1 MNRKDDEAEAAGTLS
16 VENAGPVVQHGD
28 LELRGGLVA
37 GRDLTVHGPVNVLA
51 DDGAP
56 FGDHVTRP
64 GRASDLCPYP
74 GLDAFGERLAA
85 YFHGRERDVEAV
97 LALLR
102 RARLVTVVGSSGSG
116 KSSLLSAGVLPA
128 LADGAVA
135 GSAGWTVVP
144 IRPGGQP
151 VEQLAAV
158 LAKLTGTHADEIA
171 MALKEN
177 PAGFGEFDAAVR
189 SVVGGPTI
197 WVIDQLEEV
206 FDPAVDPGSRAAF
219 LAAIAGPDPSAE
231 TRVLVA
237 LRSDFYPHLDQEP
250 ALARAVSEAQHR
262 VLPLGPRAVR
272 EVIEKPAD
280 QVGLRVEPELI
291 DRMLADTSAAENAL
305 PLLSFALAQT
315 WRRRRNGWL
324 TLAEYAKAGALDG
337 AIDHAAELVWE
348 SLSDRQRATARR
360 MMLRLS
366 HLGENA
372 VAVRRRARL
381 EDLVTDADDET
392 AVREVADRLAA
403 ARILTTDLDT
413 TTEAPIVDITHETVL
428 RAWTRLRT
436 WLTEDREAKRAQ
448 DDLSGGAA
456 AWDRHSGDPSY
467 LLRGARLTAIEVARR
482 AGGLTVN
489 DVELRFL
496 SLSSRLEHRQR
507 WRSRLLGLLAAAL
520 AAAVAITFVVVSQ
533 QRRISREKTVADAV
547 SLAARSRSVSGQER
561 DLGALL
567 AVAGAETDDNAVTR
581 AAVMDVVSAR
591 SGPLAYLLPAGRHAT
606 AVASR
611 FTRDGSAIVGT
622 ADGEVCA
629 LSPADG
635 HRTGLCF
642 TGHHA
647 NISAVTT
654 AGDLIAAADA
664 TGLTTLHRAGAAAP
678 VRDPVRAASAVVGV
692 ALDPAH
698 DQVFAATRF
707 GEIERWRLTG
717 DAAPLPSLARSGD
730 VVALAVADEIDQVV
744 ALTTAGEL
752 KRWRLG
758 DGAELPALAEPGSVA
773 TGTTMRLDV
782 VGGARVVTADEN
794 RIGVWDLRTGQPP
807 LWTDAPGG
815 TAVVSSGD
823 GGTVFVGSDTGTIT
837 SWRLAPGPLAVEP
850 TRPGLVKPVVA
861 LGSGGDFLVGADQDG
876 RVISWDLSG
885 RRSPAGT
892 PLAEAA
898 GPIQAVARNSDGAIV
913 SGGADGVVRLTRD
926 GSTRDTRNF
935 EGSVAGLAWRPS
947 GAIAVGTDRGTLHEL
962 DPVTGVTRTLADRPG
977 TAVTALVADGR
988 GNLAAGFSD
997 GQVLFTDLPGTSF
1010 TAVKGAVTAIALS
1023 ADGDRVAVASGDG
1036 ASAPPQISFA
1046 GKSERF
1052 RDVVTVTGHALP
1064 VTSLAFSPDGR
1075 FLASGSDDRSI
1086 RIWTL
1091 ADGTTKSTLQGH
1103 TDMVLALAYSPDGA
1117 TLASGSQDGTLRLW
1131 DVAGGLQI
1139 GRQLESGIGY
1149 VWSLAPS
1156 PDGAN
1161 LVAANGSVVVEWP
1174 FVKGAWLDR
1183 ACRLAGRSLTED
1195 ERKRYL
1201 PDGTALRP
1209 CA

>member
-1 MNRKDDEAEAAGTLS
+1 MMSSEDEPGADPAGTLS

-28 LELRGGLVA
+28 LELSGGLVA

-74 GLDAFGERLAA
+74 GLDAFDEGLAR
-85 YFHGRERDVEAV
+85 YFHGRERDVDAV

-102 RARLVTVVGSSGSG
+102 RAPLVAVVGSSGSG

-135 GSAGWTVVP
+135 GSAGWTVSLV
-144 IRPGGQP
+144 RPGTQP
-151 VEQLAAV
+151 VERLSAA
-158 LAKLTGTHADEIA
+158 LAKHTGAD
-171 MALKEN
+171 
-177 PAGFGEFDAAVR
+177 
-189 SVVGGPTI
+189 GPTI

-206 FDPAVDPGSRAAF
+206 FDPAVDPGDRAAF
-219 LAAIAGPDPSAE
+219 LAAVAGPHPSAE
-231 TRVLVA
+231 TKVLLA
-237 LRSDFYPHLDQEP
+237 LRSDFYPHLDQAP
-250 ALARAVSEAQHR
+250 ALAAAVSKAQHR
-262 VLPLGPRAVR
+262 VLPMGPQAIR

-305 PLLSFALAQT
+305 PLLSYALAQT

-348 SLSDRQRATARR
+348 SLTDRQRATARR

-372 VAVRRRARL
+372 VAVRRQARL
-381 EDLVTDADDET
+381 EDLVTDVDDET

-403 ARILTTDLDT
+403 ARILTADLDT
-413 TTEAPIVDITHETVL
+413 ATEAPIVDITHETVL
-428 RAWTRLRT
+428 RAWNRLRT

-448 DDLSGGAA
+448 DDLSSGAA
-456 AWDRHSGDPSY
+456 AWKQHGADPGY
-467 LLRGARLTAIEVARR
+467 LLRGARLTAIQAARR
-482 AGGLTVN
+482 ADSLTVN

-520 AAAVAITFVVVSQ
+520 AVAVAITFVVVSQ

-567 AVAGAETDDNAVTR
+567 AVAGARIDDNAVTR
-581 AAVMDVVSAR
+581 AAVMDAVSAH
-591 SGPLAYLLPAGRHAT
+591 SGPLAYLLPAGRRAT
-606 AVASR
+606 AVASG

-622 ADGEVCA
+622 IDGAVCA

-635 HRTGLCF
+635 HETGPCF
-642 TGHHA
+642 TGHHT

-654 AGDLIAAADA
+654 DGDLVAAADA
-664 TGLTTLHRAGAAAP
+664 TGLTTLHRQGNAAP
-678 VRDPVRAASAVVGV
+678 VRDPVRATSAVVGLAV
-692 ALDPAH
+692 SPAH
-698 DQVFAATRF
+698 DQLLAATRF
-707 GEIERWRLTG
+707 GAVERWRLG
-717 DAAPLPSLARSGD
+717 GEAAPLPPLAQSAD
-730 VVALAVADEIDQVV
+730 VVALAVADKADQVV

-752 KRWRLG
+752 KRWRLT
-758 DGAELPALAEPGSVA
+758 DGAELPALAEPGTVA
-773 TGTTMRLDV
+773 TGTTMRLAV
-782 VGGARVVTADEN
+782 VGDTRVVTADEN
-794 RIGVWDLRTGQPP
+794 RLGVWDLRGGQPP
-807 LWTDAPGG
+807 LWTDALGG

-823 GGTVFVGSDTGTIT
+823 GETVFVGSDTGTIT
-837 SWRLAPGPLAVEP
+837 SWRLAPAPLAVEP

-885 RRSPAGT
+885 KRSPAGT
-892 PLAEAA
+892 PLAQAS
-898 GPIQAVARNSDGAIV
+898 GPLQAVARNPAGAV
-913 SGGADGVVRLTRD
+913 ASGGADGVVRVTRD
-926 GSTRDTRNF
+926 GSTMDTHTF
-935 EGSVAGLAWRPS
+935 EGSVVGLAWQPT
-947 GAIAVGTDRGTLHEL
+947 GMIAVGTDRGTLYEL
-962 DPVTGVTRTLADRPG
+962 DPGTGATRTVSDRPG
-977 TAVTALVADGR
+977 TAVTCLVADGR
-988 GNLAAGFSD
+988 GNLVAGFSD
-997 GQVLFTDLPGTSF
+997 GHVLFTDLPGAAF
-1010 TAVKGAVTAIALS
+1010 TAAKGSVSAIALS
-1023 ADGDRVAVASGDG
+1023 ADGNRVAVASGDG
-1036 ASAPPQISFA
+1036 ISAPPQISVA
-1046 GKSERF
+1046 GKRERF
-1052 RDVVTVTGHALP
+1052 RDILTVTGHALP

-1075 FLASGSDDRSI
+1075 TLASGSDDRSI
-1086 RIWTL
+1086 RLWGL
-1091 ADGTTKSTLQGH
+1091 ADGTTKSTFQGH
-1103 TDMVLALAYSPDGA
+1103 TDMVLALVYSPDGT

-1131 DVAGGLQI
+1131 DVASGLQI
-1139 GRQLESGIGY
+1139 GRQLEFGVGY

-1161 LVAANGSVVVEWP
+1161 LVAAQGSTVVEWP
-1174 FVKGAWLDR
+1174 FGKGAWLDR
-1183 ACRLAGRSLTED
+1183 ACRLAGRLLTDD

-1201 PDGTALRP
+1201 PDGTSLRP